1 MRNTIERTV
10 LAVMLILALT
20 ASGRAGDTPE
30 PQTRAVN
37 HYITKGAYHDEQA
50 AVYRDAGEVRG
61 ARGLSFCLRS
71 TKEYFNSRVSPHA
84 SKEGCGGESLYGGIS
99 GDDGIPLP
107 EELIAVLVASCEAEG
122 VPQDI
127 ALGVMDVETGGT
139 FDPTAVNPVSGCY
152 GLMQLNPVYFPSGLS
167 PAENIQAGIG
177 YLGELLA
184 RYGATDAALTAYHD
198 GHDTGRR
205 GYALAVLEAAEKW
218 R

>member
-10 LAVMLILALT
+10 LAVMLTLALT
-20 ASGRAGDTPE
+20 ADSHAESQPRYRADT
-30 PQTRAVN
+30 
-37 HYITKGAYHDEQA
+37 YITKP
-50 AVYRDAGEVRG
+50 
-61 ARGLSFCLRS
+61 
-71 TKEYFNSRVSPHA
+71 PHA
-84 SKEGCGGESLYGGIS
+84 VTADRPTAPTLAHEEPAEQS
-99 GDDGIPLP
+99 GIPLP
-107 EELIAVLVASCEAEG
+107 PDLAAVLETACEREG
-122 VPQDI
+122 VPRDI

-152 GLMQLNPVYFPSGLS
+152 GLMQLNPVYFSSGLS

>member
-1 MRNTIERTV
+1 MRNAIERTV

-20 ASGRAGDTPE
+20 ADGHAE
-30 PQTRAVN
+30 PQPRYRADT
-37 HYITKGAYHDEQA
+37 YIAKPPPAVMMDRPTAPTLARDEPAEQPNIPLSPDLA
-50 AVYRDAGEVRG
+50 AVLTAAC
-61 ARGLSFCLRS
+61 AR
-71 TKEYFNSRVSPHA
+71 
-84 SKEGCGGESLYGGIS
+84 
-99 GDDGIPLP
+99 
-107 EELIAVLVASCEAEG
+107 EG
-122 VPQDI
+122 VPLDI
-127 ALGVMDVETGGT
+127 ALGVMEVETGGT
-139 FDPTAVNPVSGCY
+139 FDPTVVNPVSGCY

-205 GYALAVLEAAEKW
+205 GYANAALEAAKRW